1 MGYKEAFMDKNL
13 KSQQRRSLIKGFLA
27 AGAAA
32 FAGVASAKKAKA
44 SVRQTAGRDSEK
56 EILYRETE
64 EFKAYYDSLL
74 D

>member
-1 MGYKEAFMDKNL
+1 MEKNL
-13 KSQQRRSLIKGFLA
+13 KSQQRRSLIKGFLV

-32 FAGVASAKKAKA
+32 FAGAAGAKKAKA
-44 SVRQTAGRDSEK
+44 SVGQMAGQGSEK

>member
-1 MGYKEAFMDKNL
+1 MKQGV
-13 KSQQRRSLIKGFLA
+13 KSEERRSLVKGLLV

-32 FAGVASAKKAKA
+32 LLGAPSASSAASSRDKA
-44 SVRQTAGRDSEK
+44 DSQSE

-64 EFKAYYDSLL
+64 EFKAYYQSLL